1 MGSELVNG
9 HKDSSGV
16 NGGICTESSSL
27 LSLPSGCDDRLD
39 RPRHDRSVGAL
50 IAGIAGNVME
60 WYDFAIFG
68 AFADIIGAVF
78 FPHPDGTGGN
88 HTALVESFVIFG
100 GAFAARPV
108 GGIMMGYIGDLYGSK
123 TALELSVFMMALPT
137 FLMGCLPSYGA
148 AGTLSVVL
156 LITVRLAQGIS
167 AGGQLVSSL
176 VFTVERAPRDRCG
189 LYGSLVMAS
198 ANSGTL
204 LGVVVATG
212 LRYALSWD
220 QLVSWGWRFPFW
232 GGILVSFS
240 GFYLKYHV
248 AEERPHRA
256 AAPHPRPS
264 VDESPS
270 LPPSPSPHANPILL
284 ALDRNHRW
292 HVLATFFV
300 SCLWAGCFYVTFIW
314 MPIFM
319 SVIRQPPLPNS
330 YATTSVV
337 LLATNVAFFPVA
349 GYLSDV
355 LGRRRLM
362 AAAGMAVALLA
373 RPMLAIIDGGP
384 EAVDGNYFSPT
395 ILLAH
400 GAMGLA
406 LALYGAPM
414 CAHLVESVPDD
425 ARLTVVS
432 VGYNL
437 ALMVVGGSA
446 PAVSTIVCDAYG
458 MEGVANLFAGVACVG
473 VCGVLLGSQIKS

>member
-1 MGSELVNG
+1 MGPELVNSPKNG
-9 HKDSSGV
+9 SGV
-16 NGGICTESSSL
+16 KDGVCTESSSL

-68 AFADIIGAVF
+68 AFSDVIGAVF
-78 FPHPDGTGGN
+78 FPHPGGTGGN
-88 HTALVESFVIFG
+88 HTALVESFLIFG

-123 TALELSVFMMALPT
+123 KALEMSVFMMAFPT
-137 FLMGCLPSYGA
+137 FLMGCLPSYGT

-156 LITVRLAQGIS
+156 LITVRLAQGLS

-204 LGVVVATG
+204 LGMIVAAG

-220 QLVSWGWRFPFW
+220 QLVSWGWRIPFW
-232 GGILVSFS
+232 GGILVSLS

-264 VDESPS
+264 VDDSS
-270 LPPSPSPHANPILL
+270 SPPSTNPILL

-300 SCLWAGCFYVTFIW
+300 SCLWAGCFYVTFVW

-319 SVIRQPPLPNS
+319 SVIRQPPLANPFAIS
-330 YATTSVV
+330 SVV
-337 LLATNVAFFPVA
+337 LLTTNVVFFPVA

-355 LGRRRLM
+355 LGRRRVM
-362 AAAGMAVALLA
+362 AAAGMALALLA

-384 EAVDGNYFSPT
+384 EAVDGTCFSPT
-395 ILLAH
+395 ILAAH
-400 GAMGLA
+400 VALGLA

-437 ALMVVGGSA
+437 SMVVGGSA
-446 PAVSTIVCDAYG
+446 PAVATIACDAYG
-458 MEGVANLFAGVACVG
+458 MEGVANFFAGVACVG
-473 VCGVLLGSQIKS
+473 VCGVFLGSRINN